1 MSSSENAFSET
12 HVSEALNDLKTLAL
26 RLRQLITTQPPKDLL
41 GYIYAGLLFGGITR
55 SDEDAPNKTA
65 KSLAKLNVDEAQF
78 LLEYVHAVLATTQL
92 QVDTALDEAICAE
105 IILVAAEL
113 RMASMIA
120 TMLIA
125 SGTSETEYGPGTRDL
140 MFRALSTWILIRGGR
155 YQVLEEEFFS
165 FALQPHHDALLHTYG
180 IGADEVAIGIQALAD
195 SIRMGHDKAAR
206 AIESSMNNAQQ
217 FVQSRGQSMEE
228 GMKQWRAERAE
239 EADSASAAFV
249 DLFQGGICNARHH
262 TKLPDILLDDLSY
275 ELAEETEFYAPG
287 DYSGTPFRTLPAR
300 KKPLIKLDGAHYLTD
315 PSFARDAAYRAILYN
330 LLVRN
335 PGYSENF
342 KQNQKDWSESSFVK
356 IFGHQLKGAKILNEV
371 YYRRNGKWFENDT
384 LVILDGV
391 LAVIEAK
398 SGAAATIASPAESF
412 ERHARAVRDL
422 VVKAYDQCQRF
433 IEYLASAD
441 EVPIYEFK
449 DGRYVE
455 VARICLSDYWLVL
468 PVGLTVESYSP
479 FSTGSKQLT
488 GISPILGKHPFIS
501 VAIDELLVLNRFLP
515 DTGALIHYLSIR
527 QEAAGIKEVFLFDE
541 FDHLGSYI
549 TNNRFC
555 ETVRRQLKEGATLI
569 TMDGMS
575 SIVDDYFSQHEWEKK
590 QLPTQEIPEEL
601 QGLLTALDETRAS
614 GWIEADN
621 KLRDFSSEGRKDLA
635 QQLEPL
641 RKSLRQYKHRYFA
654 VRVDVGLLFW
664 MHRNGDTPD
673 ISAAQF
679 KAQAV
684 AESLDV
690 EQVMMLVI
698 EVSEQGQYKH
708 ATPYWIRRE
717 QMTSDAVKADA
728 VALSRRTI
736 ELMTSSSALAER
748 PTRIP
753 GRNEPC
759 WCGSGTKFKKC
770 HGR

>member
-1 MSSSENAFSET
+1 MSSSETASSET

-41 GYIYAGLLFGGITR
+41 GYIYAGLLLGGIAR
-55 SDEDAPNKTA
+55 SDEDAPSKTA

-78 LLEYVHAVLATTQL
+78 LLEYVHAVLATTPL
-92 QVDTALDEAICAE
+92 QDDTALDEAICAE

-125 SGTSETEYGPGTRDL
+125 SKTSEIEYGPGTKDL
-140 MFRALSTWILIRGGR
+140 MFHALTTWVLIRGGR

-165 FALQPHHDALLHTYG
+165 FALEPHNDALLHTYG
-180 IGADEVAIGIQALAD
+180 VGANEVAIGIQALAN

-228 GMKQWRAERAE
+228 GMKQWRAERAA

-330 LLVRN
+330 LLVRD
-335 PGYSENF
+335 PGYSEKF
-342 KQNQKDWSESSFVK
+342 KLNQKEWSESSFVK
-356 IFGHQLKGAKILNEV
+356 IFGRQLKGAKILNEV

-384 LVILDGV
+384 LVMLDGV

-449 DGRYVE
+449 DGRYDE
-455 VARICLSDYWLVL
+455 VARIRLADYWLVL
-468 PVGLTVESYSP
+468 PIGLTVESYSP

-488 GISPILGKHPFIS
+488 GISPIL
-501 VAIDELLVLNRFLP
+501 AN
-515 DTGALIHYLSIR
+515 IHLY
-527 QEAAGIKEVFLFDE
+527 
-541 FDHLGSYI
+541 
-549 TNNRFC
+549 
-555 ETVRRQLKEGATLI
+555 
-569 TMDGMS
+569 
-575 SIVDDYFSQHEWEKK
+575 
-590 QLPTQEIPEEL
+590 P
-601 QGLLTALDETRAS
+601 
-614 GWIEADN
+614 
-621 KLRDFSSEGRKDLA
+621 
-635 QQLEPL
+635 
-641 RKSLRQYKHRYFA
+641 
-654 VRVDVGLLFW
+654 
-664 MHRNGDTPD
+664 
-673 ISAAQF
+673 
-679 KAQAV
+679 
-684 AESLDV
+684 
-690 EQVMMLVI
+690 
-698 EVSEQGQYKH
+698 
-708 ATPYWIRRE
+708 
-717 QMTSDAVKADA
+717 
-728 VALSRRTI
+728 
-736 ELMTSSSALAER
+736 
-748 PTRIP
+748 
-753 GRNEPC
+753 
-759 WCGSGTKFKKC
+759 
-770 HGR
+770 